1 MHVEMAHN
9 LANPS
14 TLPWHLGP
22 IKRFAPGFSR
32 LCPELYAE
40 PGETRYKAHGR
51 MNSPIRIKDYRGL
64 TALSQEQE
72 QQLQA
77 ATAANEQ
84 ALRKLHAAGSYT
96 FVNDMPTARL
106 NSGYDIPLVGLGT
119 W

>member
-1 MHVEMAHN
+1 MKW
-9 LANPS
+9 LTTWQTPQPYPG
-14 TLPWHLGP
+14 TLDQSNGSP
-22 IKRFAPGFSR
+22 PGFSR

-51 MNSPIRIKDYRGL
+51 MTSPIRIKDYRGL